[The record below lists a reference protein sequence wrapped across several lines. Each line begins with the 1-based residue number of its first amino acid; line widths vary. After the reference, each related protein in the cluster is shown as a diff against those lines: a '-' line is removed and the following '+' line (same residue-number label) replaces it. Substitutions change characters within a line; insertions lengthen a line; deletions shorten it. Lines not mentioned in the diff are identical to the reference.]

1 MKKLLLY
8 VFITLFIGG
17 IPSISVITNNVYPSL
32 VKPPL
37 SPPGILFPI
46 VWSIL
51 FILMGN
57 MCFYGC
63 MSIFSLFLKPE
74 NNYIMNRL
82 SIFAMLTI
90 LAMAFCSCTSYSKQ
104 FKAMEEEIL
113 SIENKINEITDCDEL
128 QMMNFGI
135 LGLRSDLDNYKQEAA
150 ISDFEINKLGDMLDQ
165 LTAAWNGRWAAMD
178 CDQGI
183 TGDELDTS
191 GEEDVEY
198 RDYNIL

>member
-1 MKKLLLY
+1 MIKLKSCCCL
-8 VFITLFIGG
+8 
-17 IPSISVITNNVYPSL
+17 SL
-32 VKPPL
+32 PHT
-37 SPPGILFPI
+37 
-46 VWSIL
+46 L

-128 QMMNFGI
+128 QMMNFGV